1 MSSAIVQSILDRAA
15 ADAEFRTRL
24 LQSPSSTLADYALS
38 AREVLALRSLT
49 AESFTTEAAGH
60 ETPESKSA
68 QAFPGA

>member
-15 ADAEFRTRL
+15 ADAEFRARL

-38 AREVLALRSLT
+38 AREVLALRTLT
-49 AESFTTEAAGH
+49 AESFTTAAGDQ

-68 QAFPGA
+68 RVSSGA